1 MTATEPKAPSRED
14 SDDPFIWGSRAIAA
28 EINRSNRQAI
38 YLLQEGRLPAKRVG
52 KLWVARKSALQD
64 FLSEV

>member
-1 MTATEPKAPSRED
+1 MTTTEQKAPSHQD
-14 SDDPFIWGSRAIAA
+14 SDDLIWGSRAIAA
-28 EINRSNRQAI
+28 AINRTNRQAI

-64 FLSEV
+64 FLSAV